1 MLGKT
6 SIIVY
11 SLTGTTAK
19 VANFIKEATN
29 GDLFT
34 ITSQSDYSGFTGLI
48 KGCYHEYFN
57 SIPEVKGIPNIDQY
71 DLIYVGCPVWLKK
84 PATPIRTVL
93 QNVDF
98 QNKKV
103 IPFMTSAR
111 NYGACFEEFQK
122 EAKNANIIAQG
133 MFHGAEN
140 LEDEELKK
148 QVNDWLNSLNQD
160 NS

>member
-19 VANFIKEATN
+19 VANFIKEATG
-29 GDLFT
+29 GDLFN
-34 ITSQSDYSGFTGLI
+34 ITCESDYSGFTGLI
-48 KGCYHEYFN
+48 KGCYHEYFD
-57 SIPEVKGIPNIDQY
+57 SIPDIKEIPNIDQY
-71 DLIYVGCPVWLKK
+71 DLIYIGCPVWLKK
-84 PATPIRTVL
+84 PATPIRKIL
-93 QNVDF
+93 QSVDF

-111 NYGACFEEFQK
+111 NYGACFEEFKK

-133 MFHGAEN
+133 MFHGAEK
-140 LEDEELKK
+140 LDDAELKM
-148 QVNDWLNSLNQD
+148 QVDNWLSSLNQ
-160 NS
+160 